1 MLLNIYSFP
10 SVFAFV
16 VNITIAFITFF
27 RNPRSPVNRWI
38 SVFIISF
45 AIWNVSEIV
54 ILASQSLQGAALGAQ
69 VLYRVIFIIPA
80 IYVIAA
86 YHLPGG
92 TSTLTGSV
100 TFYLAVFFLPVI
112 LLILAFPNFNI
123 GLVPIPGSNAIY
135 YYRIIIRPDFQ
146 SISLLTV
153 FFIYLILGS
162 VVVFRK
168 ISILRTTTQRRR
180 ARIFLLGGLLFLFS
194 SILLFIVELFARQA
208 LYFYTA
214 STLLSSVISIF
225 FATSVLQGRM
235 FKSPNT
241 MRSGIAYSVASSIV
255 LAIYFLG
262 VQAITESLLYYLRI
276 SSYAANALFVLVL
289 VFLIRPLELRI
300 RRTVDIILSRD
311 LNRYRHHM
319 VEFSR
324 EISTYVP
331 TVEFFRKIESFLLRQ
346 FNIQHVLIFI
356 RSEKS
361 GEQGFSEWKG
371 EFGSLNVGDN
381 CYLVDYL
388 RQHKSGVEFYDI
400 DRTKIDASIYSL
412 LESKGVRLLFPLF
425 SEEELVG
432 ILAISSRK
440 SGGEYTADIIEALT
454 IFANEVSTAYQRNLA
469 IDNMRKK
476 EQEEFSV
483 RHLASLGQLTAGI
496 AHEIRNPLNV
506 MSASAQTLLK
516 KNLTQ
521 QEEKELKE
529 FIVDEAGRLNKILSD
544 FLRLSKLRPPSYKPV
559 LLQEFFQKLKTS
571 LTPLAGEI
579 EIHLPAEGAPEI
591 ILTDSDMLHQLLFNL
606 AINSIDA
613 IKERCKSDPEFVCRN
628 GIIYIS
634 TVFDGVKLAIS
645 VFDNGIGIPK
655 ERLERIFDPFY
666 TTKESGTGLG
676 LSISQNIAI
685 ALGGHIDVSSKKG
698 ETVFTFIS
706 DIKEELVKYE
716 RQ

>member
-1 MLLNIYSFP
+1 M
-10 SVFAFV
+10 
-16 VNITIAFITFF
+16 
-27 RNPRSPVNRWI
+27 
-38 SVFIISF
+38 
-45 AIWNVSEIV
+45 
-54 ILASQSLQGAALGAQ
+54 
-69 VLYRVIFIIPA
+69 
-80 IYVIAA
+80 
-86 YHLPGG
+86 
-92 TSTLTGSV
+92 
-100 TFYLAVFFLPVI
+100 
-112 LLILAFPNFNI
+112 
-123 GLVPIPGSNAIY
+123 
-135 YYRIIIRPDFQ
+135 
-146 SISLLTV
+146 
-153 FFIYLILGS
+153 
-162 VVVFRK
+162 
-168 ISILRTTTQRRR
+168 
-180 ARIFLLGGLLFLFS
+180 
-194 SILLFIVELFARQA
+194 
-208 LYFYTA
+208 
-214 STLLSSVISIF
+214 
-225 FATSVLQGRM
+225 
-235 FKSPNT
+235 
-241 MRSGIAYSVASSIV
+241 
-255 LAIYFLG
+255 
-262 VQAITESLLYYLRI
+262 
-276 SSYAANALFVLVL
+276 
-289 VFLIRPLELRI
+289 
-300 RRTVDIILSRD
+300 
-311 LNRYRHHM
+311 
-319 VEFSR
+319 
-324 EISTYVP
+324 
-331 TVEFFRKIESFLLRQ
+331 
-346 FNIQHVLIFI
+346 
-356 RSEKS
+356 
-361 GEQGFSEWKG
+361 
-371 EFGSLNVGDN
+371 GDN

-591 ILTDSDMLHQLLFNL
+591 ILTDPDMLHQLLFNL

-613 IKERCKSDPEFVCRN
+613 IKERCKSDPEFVCRG

>member
-16 VNITIAFITFF
+16 INITIAFVTFF

-38 SVFIISF
+38 SAFILSF
-45 AIWNVSEIV
+45 AVWNVSEII
-54 ILASQSLQGAALGAQ
+54 ILASQNLQSAALGAQ

-80 IYVIAA
+80 IYVVAA

-92 TSTLTGSV
+92 VSTLTGSA
-100 TFYLAVFFLPVI
+100 TFYLGVFFLPVI
-112 LLILAFPNFNI
+112 LLVLAFPNFHI
-123 GLVPIPGSNAIY
+123 GLVPIPGTNSIY
-135 YYRIIIRPDFQ
+135 YYRIIISPDFQ

-153 FFIYLILGS
+153 FFIYLTLGS
-162 VVVFRK
+162 IVVIRK
-168 ISILRTTTQRRR
+168 IPILRTTTQRRR
-180 ARIFLLGGLLFLFS
+180 ARTFLLGGLLFLSS
-194 SILLFIVELFARQA
+194 SILLFIIEVFAGQA
-208 LYFYTA
+208 IYFYIA
-214 STLLSSVISIF
+214 STLLSLVISVF
-225 FATSVLQGRM
+225 FAISVLQGRM

-262 VQAITESLLYYLRI
+262 VQTITVSLLNYLRI
-276 SSYAANALFVLVL
+276 SSYAANALLVLVL

-300 RRTVDIILSRD
+300 HRTMDIIVGRD

-324 EISTYVP
+324 EISTYIP
-331 TVEFFRKIESFLLRQ
+331 TFEFFRKIESFLLHQ
-346 FNIQHVLIFI
+346 FHIQHVLIFI
-356 RSEKS
+356 RSKRF
-361 GEQGFSEWKG
+361 GETGFSEWKG
-371 EFGSLNVGDN
+371 QLDSLYIKDD
-381 CYLVDYL
+381 CYLVNYL
-388 RQHKSGVEFYDI
+388 RQHKNGVEFYDI
-400 DRTKIDASIYSL
+400 DRKKIDAGIYSL
-412 LESKGVRLLFPLF
+412 LESKSVRLLLPLF
-425 SEEELVG
+425 SGEELFG
-432 ILAISSRK
+432 ILAISLRK
-440 SGGEYTADIIEALT
+440 SGEEFTTDIIEALT
-454 IFANEVSTAYQRNLA
+454 IFANEMSTAYQRNLV

-476 EQEEFSV
+476 EQEEFSI
-483 RHLASLGQLTAGI
+483 RHLASLGQLAAGV

-529 FIVDEAGRLNKILSD
+529 FIVEEAERLNKILSD
-544 FLRLSKLRPPSYKPV
+544 FLSLSKLRPSSYKPV

-571 LTPLAGEI
+571 LTALAGEI
-579 EIHLPAEGAPEI
+579 EIQIPTEGTPRQ

-613 IKERCKSDPEFVCRN
+613 IKERCESDSDFTCRN
-628 GIIYIS
+628 GIISIS
-634 TVFDGVKLAIS
+634 TAFDGLQFAIS

-655 ERLERIFDPFY
+655 ERLERIFEPFY
-666 TTKESGTGLG
+666 TTKENGTGLG

-685 ALGGHIDVSSKKG
+685 ALGGHIDVSSQKG
-698 ETVFTFIS
+698 KTVFTFIS
-706 DIKEELVKYE
+706 NVKEGLIEYE
-716 RQ
+716 QQ